1 MFTKK
6 RKRNVIPTALATLL
20 QSEVSAKGSKFV
32 KKELGRKRRN
42 RGKRNPE
49 SSEEAAQL
57 SEKWHGRKPLTH
69 TDVEEVETYEENL
82 AELGELEELGVL
94 GADMTKRFVISFS
107 KNRPKLCASD
117 DKNLEI
123 IDGDQTLD
131 IEEGIIEKDGKKL
144 VPLGYCY
151 SIVYETDKHHLEGS
165 NGYPESYE
173 HFFAEEFYKE
183 YVDPDDFLTDEGLPD
198 SVAWFTACIE
208 EGLVDEAVEEGRLP
222 LLVYNKTD
230 EKLILVGGNYS
241 VEDVGVKD

>member
-32 KKELGRKRRN
+32 KKGLGRKRRN

-107 KNRPKLCASD
+107 RNRPKLCASD

-173 HFFAEEFYKE
+173 HFFAEDFYKQ
-183 YVDPDDFLTDEGLPD
+183 DFDIDDFKNSEDWFQTVMEEGM
-198 SVAWFTACIE
+198 VEQAIE
-208 EGLVDEAVEEGRLP
+208 EERLP

-241 VEDVGVKD
+241 VEDVGIKD